1 MKRLTTVLNR
11 HAGRAYGLAAG
22 VFLAFANVV
31 LGDGDPLTVGTA
43 VESGFAFLVATLAG
57 FATEGAAIS
66 RRTVNEGIDAAKT
79 HAEAYIPEPVL
90 AQLDDSL
97 RQALLE
103 AIRTGVENNVR
114 WETDVRSFQR

>member
-11 HAGRAYGLAAG
+11 HAGRVYGLAAG
-22 VFLAFANVV
+22 VILAFVNAV

-43 VESGFAFLVATLAG
+43 VESGFAFLVAILAG
-57 FATEGAAIS
+57 FATEAAAIS
-66 RRTVNEGIDAAKT
+66 RRTVNEGIDAAKA
-79 HAEAYIPEPVL
+79 HVGAYIPEPVL
-90 AQLDDSL
+90 DQLDESL

-114 WETDVRSFQR
+114 WETDVRTFQR

>member
-66 RRTVNEGIDAAKT
+66 RRTVNEGIDAAKRN
-79 HAEAYIPEPVL
+79 AEAFVPREVSD
-90 AQLDDSL
+90 QLDESL
-97 RQALLE
+97 RGALLE
-103 AIRTGVENNVR
+103 AIRAELENNVR
-114 WETDVRSFQR
+114 WETGVRSFQR